1 MHLKG
6 LELDL
11 ISDPGDLRLVLED
24 QVVTVDQLLGLRKKG
39 VVEKGFLG
47 EGLTVD
53 REFLLE

>member
-11 ISDPGDLRLVLED
+11 ISDPCDLRLVLED
-24 QVVTVDQLLGLRKKG
+24 QVVPVDQLLRLREEA

-47 EGLTVD
+47 EGLPVD
-53 REFLLE
+53 REFRLE

>member
-11 ISDPGDLRLVLED
+11 ISDPCDLRLVLED
-24 QVVTVDQLLGLRKKG
+24 QVVPVDQLLRLREEA

-47 EGLTVD
+47 QGLPVD
-53 REFLLE
+53 REFPLE